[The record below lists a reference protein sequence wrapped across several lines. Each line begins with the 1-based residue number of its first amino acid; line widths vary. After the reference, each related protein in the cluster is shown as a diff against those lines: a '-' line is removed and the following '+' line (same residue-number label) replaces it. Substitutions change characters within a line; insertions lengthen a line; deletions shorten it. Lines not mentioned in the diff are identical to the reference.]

1 MARKVGAGLVALSSA
16 AIVAVYAAGYVHTQA
31 AAEQLAAAATPR
43 AIAAASVAAASVA
56 TSPTSNGTSAS
67 DVAASSTTNQ
77 TTAAQTMAV
86 STIASST
93 AAATSS
99 VGQYRD
105 GIYTGTGMNR
115 HGDLEVSVTIK
126 NGRIASANISRC
138 GMQYP
143 CSRIAMLPGQVVS
156 RQSTDVDIVTG
167 ATMSTEAYQEA
178 TQQALAQAGPGAA

>member
-16 AIVAVYAAGYVHTQA
+16 AIVSVYAAGYVHTQA

-43 AIAAASVAAASVA
+43 AVAAVSVAP
-56 TSPTSNGTSAS
+56 SPPSNGMGAT
-67 DVAASSTTNQ
+67 DVAAGSTASL
-77 TTAAQTMAV
+77 TTAAETGAA
-86 STIASST
+86 STIAPST
-93 AAATSS
+93 AASTSS
-99 VGQYRD
+99 AGQYRD
-105 GIYTGTGMNR
+105 GVYTGTGMNR

-126 NGRIASANISRC
+126 NGRIASANIARC

-143 CSRIAMLPGQVVS
+143 CSRISMLPGQVVS

-178 TQQALAQAGPGAA
+178 TQQALAQAGPSAT